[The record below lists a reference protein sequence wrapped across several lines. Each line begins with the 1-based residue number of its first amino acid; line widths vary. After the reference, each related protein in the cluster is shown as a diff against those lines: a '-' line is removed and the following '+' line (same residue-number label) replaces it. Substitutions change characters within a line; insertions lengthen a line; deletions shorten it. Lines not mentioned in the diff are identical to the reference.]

1 MREDEQSE
9 LEEHRD
15 ETCVLPVRGG
25 VENSYG
31 KVNILLQVYISRE
44 AVDSFSLT
52 SDLAY
57 VAKVYTYISVGGIFN
72 VLFLCYWV
80 SCKLEKEVERKREC
94 IHFSTLFV

>member
-1 MREDEQSE
+1 MREDEQAE
-9 LEEHRD
+9 LEQHRD

-57 VAKVYTYISVGGIFN
+57 VAQVHTCVIKMGG
-72 VLFLCYWV
+72 
-80 SCKLEKEVERKREC
+80 
-94 IHFSTLFV
+94 